1 MAQLPEKPPADWT
14 LVLTEG
20 QGDYFLDD
28 QFKKDVT
35 EYNRRY
41 LSWDELKYRIPDAE
55 KRKKAWAVMKLY
67 REMRR
72 EQVPYSP
79 VKLVYSL
86 IPEIVKSLHT
96 IDSYLTGNIRIHNKT
111 IRLEQSYIIN
121 SFMEEAIA
129 SSVLE
134 GAATTRTVAKDMLRK
149 GRKPKNNSEQMVLN
163 NYEAMTFIL
172 DHKDDP
178 LTPAL
183 LLEIHRLVTKGTI
196 EKDAVGQFRTNNDI
210 VVANP
215 VTRVVYHTP
224 PDYRQIE
231 SYVGELCTFANSS
244 SDGQDAGGE
253 PLDYIHPVIRAIILH
268 FLIGYIHPFNDGN
281 GRTARS
287 LFYWYVISRGY
298 WLFEYMPISR
308 IILRSKKKY
317 SHAYLNT
324 EFDEMDLTYF
334 LLYNLSCIDD
344 ARKDLLK
351 YLEAKQTEQNAT
363 KALIKNIPDISQR
376 EGDILRSM
384 MEQSD
389 DYFTIREIMQKYNT
403 VYETART
410 DLIHLVD
417 LGYLLKEKRGREFI
431 FFFNENSRLWKQ
443 NAKKEG
449 DGTPHSRKERS

>member
-1 MAQLPEKPPADWT
+1 MVQLPERPPSDWT
-14 LVLTEG
+14 LSLTEG
-20 QGDYFLDD
+20 QADYYTDD

-35 EYNRRY
+35 EYNLRY
-41 LSWDELKYRIPDAE
+41 LFWDELKYRMPNADQ
-55 KRKKAWAVMKLY
+55 RKKAWAVMKLY
-67 REMRR
+67 REMRQ
-72 EQVPYSP
+72 EQVSYSP
-79 VKLVYSL
+79 IRLVYTI
-86 IPEIVKSLHT
+86 IPEIVKSLHA

-129 SSVLE
+129 SSILE
-134 GAATTRTVAKDMLRK
+134 GAATTRKVAKEMLRK
-149 GRKPKNNSEQMVLN
+149 GRKPKNSSEQMIVN
-163 NYEAMTFIL
+163 NYEAMNFIL
-172 DHKDDP
+172 QHKDEP

-196 EKDAVGQFRTNNDI
+196 DKNAVGQFRKDNDI

-215 VTRVVYHTP
+215 ITGVVYHTP
-224 PDYRQIE
+224 PDYREIE
-231 SYVGELCTFANSS
+231 DDITALCTFANQR
-244 SDGQDAGGE
+244 GQEDSRGTQ
-253 PLDYIHPVIRAIILH
+253 DYIHPVIKGIILH
-268 FLIGYIHPFNDGN
+268 LLIGYLHPFNDGN

-317 SHAYLNT
+317 SLAYLYT
-324 EFDEMDLTYF
+324 EYDGMDLTYF
-334 LLYNLSCIDD
+334 ILYNLSCIDE

-351 YLEAKQTEQNAT
+351 YLEEKQNEQNAT
-363 KALIKNIPDISQR
+363 KAIIKKIKEINPR

-389 DYFTIREIMQKYNT
+389 EYFTIREVMQKYNT

-410 DLIHLVD
+410 DLLHLAD
-417 LGYLLKEKRGREFI
+417 LGYLIREKRGKEFI
-431 FFFNENSRLWKQ
+431 FIFNEDSGLWKQ
-443 NAKKEG
+443 KAKKDAAG
-449 DGTPHSRKERS
+449 NPHSRKEVS